1 MVATIDIFRQRAKP
15 TPEKIK
21 QIHIPTL
28 IIWGEEDQLID
39 VSNAYL
45 FNQDIKRSRLL
56 IIKKSGHV
64 PMEETP
70 ETVYQSINDFVDQKL
85 FP

>member
-1 MVATIDIFRQRAKP
+1 
-15 TPEKIK
+15 
-21 QIHIPTL
+21 
-28 IIWGEEDQLID
+28 
-39 VSNAYL
+39 
-45 FNQDIKRSRLL
+45 LL